1 MAANLPPEENEAADE
16 HRTPPQRES
25 IWSVSEQ
32 WKALYFPLFTAL
44 TIIGAGYVVWHGI
57 THRPEGDIHDALVA
71 IILRLAPTIIVSA
84 GVSFVTTEL
93 GRYTAMLSDVLRE
106 KTDKWIAKRRKEE
119 REKIRAESQEEA
131 RAEGRE
137 EGRAEGREEGR
148 AEGREEGRA
157 ESQEEAHAQRQKLW
171 EDWNNRRMESAARG
185 EPFDEPP
192 PSLN

>member
-1 MAANLPPEENEAADE
+1 MAQEPETPGGGSPPPE
-16 HRTPPQRES
+16 RES

-57 THRPEGDIHDALVA
+57 THRPPGDIHDALVA

-119 REKIRAESQEEA
+119 REKIRAE
-131 RAEGRE
+131 G
-137 EGRAEGREEGR
+137 
-148 AEGREEGRA
+148 
-157 ESQEEAHAQRQKLW
+157 QEEAHAQRQKLW
-171 EDWNNRRMESAARG
+171 EDWNNRRMESAAKG